1 MSKIGP
7 CKTWV
12 KYGGPTDKGKP
23 CVFPFIFNGKK
34 YEKCKKW
41 GSVSWCATKTTKDG
55 TLVLGRWGICNKNC
69 PGSTGRYIS
78 STENSLRFSTIE
90 IIIHIFWD

>member
-1 MSKIGP
+1 MSKIGS

-12 KYGGPTDKGKP
+12 KYGGPTDKGKS

-69 PGSTGRYIS
+69 PGSLSKGKYKF
-78 STENSLRFSTIE
+78 N
-90 IIIHIFWD
+90 